1 MTYIRKTYDEYE
13 SQGFYYGEWELE
25 TTESNYRDAKIQIKL
40 YRENQPEVAHRIK
53 KIRVRINKN
62 G

>member
-13 SQGFYYGEWELE
+13 IQGFYYGQWELE
-25 TTESNYRDAKIQIKL
+25 TTESNYRDAKAQIKL